1 MSAKVFIHPT
11 AEIDEGVILGTGSK
25 IWHFCHI
32 LSKSIIGKNCIIG
45 QNVMI
50 GPDVRI
56 ASGCKIQNNV
66 SVYQGVTLEDDV
78 FCGPSVVFTNVLNP
92 RAFVNRKDDFRPT
105 LVKKGATIGANATII
120 CGVTIGEYAMIG
132 AGAVVTKDVPPYALS
147 YGNPAERYGWVS
159 RAGEVLGPDLTCPRT
174 AEIYLEINNQL
185 VCKD

>member
-66 SVYQGVTLEDDV
+66 SVYQGVT
-78 FCGPSVVFTNVLNP
+78 FCLLYTSPSP
-92 RAFVNRKDDFRPT
+92 RD
-105 LVKKGATIGANATII
+105 
-120 CGVTIGEYAMIG
+120 
-132 AGAVVTKDVPPYALS
+132 
-147 YGNPAERYGWVS
+147 
-159 RAGEVLGPDLTCPRT
+159 
-174 AEIYLEINNQL
+174 
-185 VCKD
+185 

>member
-66 SVYQGVTLEDDV
+66 SVYQELLERL
-78 FCGPSVVFTNVLNP
+78 SKL
-92 RAFVNRKDDFRPT
+92 
-105 LVKKGATIGANATII
+105 
-120 CGVTIGEYAMIG
+120 
-132 AGAVVTKDVPPYALS
+132 TKDLS
-147 YGNPAERYGWVS
+147 ETGH
-159 RAGEVLGPDLTCPRT
+159 L
-174 AEIYLEINNQL
+174 
-185 VCKD
+185 

>member
-1 MSAKVFIHPT
+1 MSDNIFIHQT
-11 AEIDEGVILGTGSK
+11 AVIDDGVILGAGSK
-25 IWHFCHI
+25 VWHFSHI
-32 LSKSIIGKNCIIG
+32 LSKSIIGENCIIG

-78 FCGPSVVFTNVLNP
+78 FCGPSVVFTNVINP
-92 RAFVNRKDDFRPT
+92 RAFVDRKDQFRPT
-105 LVKKGATIGANATII
+105 LVKKGATIGANSTII

-132 AGAVVTKDVPPYALS
+132 AGAVVTRDVGAYALT
-147 YGNPAERYGWVS
+147 YGSPAKRYGWVS
-159 RAGEVLGPDLTCPRT
+159 RAGEVLGPDLICPRT
-174 AEIYLEINNQL
+174 AETYLETNNQL